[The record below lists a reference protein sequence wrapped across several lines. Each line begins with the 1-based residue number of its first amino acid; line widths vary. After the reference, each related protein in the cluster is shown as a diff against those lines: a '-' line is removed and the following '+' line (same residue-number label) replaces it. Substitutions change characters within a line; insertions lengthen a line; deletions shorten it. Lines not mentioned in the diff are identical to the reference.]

1 MPNCFSALLLWSSKR
16 WIVAVVTAVAT
27 GVLISLPTAIIENPV
42 FGRDVA
48 VTSWSIPVV
57 ILTAIISGLIVAT
70 YIRNDQSVEEER
82 SIKIGGA
89 GAFLSFLAVGCPVC
103 NKIALV
109 ALGYSGALQYFA
121 PVQPYLALFGVG
133 LLMYALRK
141 RLTGELI
148 CSTGLLTSATKNKEK

>member
-103 NKIALV
+103 NKIAVV

-141 RLTGELI
+141 RLTGELM

>member
-1 MPNCFSALLLWSSKR
+1 MPNCFSALLLWSPKR
-16 WIVAVVTAVAT
+16 WIVTVVTAVVT

-57 ILTAIISGLIVAT
+57 ILTAVISGLIVAT
-70 YIRNDQSVEEER
+70 YIRKDHSVEEES

-121 PVQPYLALFGVG
+121 PVQPYLALIGVG
-133 LLMYALRK
+133 LLIYALRK
-141 RLTGELI
+141 RLNGELM
-148 CSTGLLTSATKNKEK
+148 CSTGLVTSGSNNKEQ

>member
-1 MPNCFSALLLWSSKR
+1 MPNCFSAILLWSPKR
-16 WIVAVVTAVAT
+16 WIVAVVTAVLS

-82 SIKIGGA
+82 SIKIGGT

-133 LLMYALRK
+133 LLMYALRQ
-141 RLTGELI
+141 RLKGEVA
-148 CSTGLLTSATKNKEK
+148 CSTGFLVGTVENKEK